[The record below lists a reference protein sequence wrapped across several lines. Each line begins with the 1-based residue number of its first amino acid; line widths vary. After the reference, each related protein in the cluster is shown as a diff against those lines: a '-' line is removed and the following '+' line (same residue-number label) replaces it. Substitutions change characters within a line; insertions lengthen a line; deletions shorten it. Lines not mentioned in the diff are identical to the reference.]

1 MEQGDTM
8 RALGAILIVLGIVS
22 LVWGGITY
30 TKREKVI
37 DVGPIEAS
45 VDEQKRVPLPP
56 VLGVVAVLAGVVLVT
71 RRSRMA

>member
-1 MEQGDTM
+1 M

-22 LVWGGITY
+22 LVWGGISY

-45 VDEQKRVPLPP
+45 VDEHKRVPLPP

-71 RRSRMA
+71 RRSSMA

>member
-1 MEQGDTM
+1 MM
-8 RALGAILIVLGIVS
+8 RALGAILIVLGIIA
-22 LVWGGITY
+22 LVWGGISW

-45 VDEQKRVPLPP
+45 VEERKSIPLPP
-56 VLGVVAVLAGVVLVT
+56 VAGAVALVAGVILVS